1 MSDSLLPFIGE
12 KHTATLSDSTI
23 VLSEIAEVAYMTL
36 WVPWM
41 NAVRS
46 LRPACHRSRTFLW
59 MVLTLMGLCCR
70 LDLAGCTSY
79 VRVLGLRPE
88 AYHRFLH
95 LFHSK
100 GLDLDKLTAC
110 WVRLC
115 LMLFKPVC
123 AGSRLVCLAD
133 GIKAPKEGK
142 LMPAV
147 KMLHQQSA
155 SNSKPEYI
163 MGHSF
168 QAISLL
174 VQGACGHVAAVPLTS
189 RIHEGLV
196 FSNRDSRTL
205 LDKLAALLFS
215 IANVLGGKVLLVAD
229 AYYASGKLIAQLLGN
244 GHQLVTRAKNN
255 AVAYL
260 PAPTPGHRRR
270 GRPRIYGEKVRLKEL
285 AQDDAAFTSAPSP
298 VYGENEVT
306 LRYRCLDLI
315 WRPAARLVRFVIV
328 RHPRRGTLFLLST
341 DLTLDP
347 IEILVLYGYRFRI
360 ELGFR
365 QAVHVLGAYAYHFWM
380 CGMKPLKR
388 GHGDQYLHRTGD
400 AYRAAIR
407 RKMAAFHTH
416 VQLGCIAQGL
426 LQHLSLNYTAEV
438 WHCFRSWL
446 RTMNPA
452 LPPSELVAAN
462 ALRAAI
468 PGFFSTSLLDPKLKK
483 ILDQYRPSDIHLDS
497 EAIAA

>member
-1 MSDSLLPFIGE
+1 MSLW
-12 KHTATLSDSTI
+12 
-23 VLSEIAEVAYMTL
+23 IA
-36 WVPWM
+36 WM
-41 NAVRS
+41 HAVQS
-46 LRPACHRSRTFLW
+46 LRPACRRSRSFLC

-70 LDLAGCTSY
+70 LDLAGVTSY
-79 VRVLGLRPE
+79 VRVLGLRPQ

-95 LFHSK
+95 LFHCK
-100 GLDLDKLTAC
+100 GLDLDRLTDC

-115 LMLFKPVC
+115 LVLFQPML

-133 GIKAPKEGK
+133 GIKTPKEGK

-147 KMLHQQSA
+147 KSLHQQSA

-174 VQGACGHVAAVPLTS
+174 VQDASGHVAAVPLTS
-189 RIHEGLV
+189 RIHEGQV
-196 FSNRDSRTL
+196 FPNRDARTL
-205 LDKLAALLFS
+205 LDKLAVLLFS
-215 IANVLGGKVLLVAD
+215 IANVLARSVLLVAD
-229 AYYASGKLIAQLLGN
+229 AYYASGKFIHQLLAN
-244 GHQLVTRAKNN
+244 GHHLVTRAKSN

-260 PAPTPGHRRR
+260 PVHTPEYRRR
-270 GRPRIYGEKVRLKEL
+270 GRPRIYGEKVSLKEL
-285 AQDDAAFTSAPSP
+285 AQDLAAFTSAPSP
-298 VYGENEVT
+298 VYGENNVT
-306 LRYRCLDLI
+306 LRYRCLDVI

-328 RHPRRGTLFLLST
+328 CHPHRGTIFLLST
-341 DLTLDP
+341 DLTLAP
-347 IEILVLYGYRFRI
+347 LEILMLYGYRFRI

-365 QAVHVLGAYAYHFWM
+365 HAVHVLGAYAYHFWM

-388 GHGDQYLHRTGD
+388 RDGDQYLHRTSD

-438 WHCFRSWL
+438 WRCFRSWL

-468 PGFFSTSLLDPKLKK
+468 PGFFSSSLLDPKLKK
-483 ILDQYRPSDIHLDS
+483 ILDQYSHSDIYLHS
-497 EAIAA
+497 KEIAA